1 MGGRVVGLWR
11 KPGMSS
17 LGARGDG
24 ARDSAQP
31 VRFLTDVGG
40 MAISGVRGEGTV
52 FERRAAVPAL
62 PAAAQAPD
70 GEGKGEGV
78 FARAMRGLGREI
90 DLGEARTAR
99 ASQLHS
105 YDTATLIALQVGIY
119 RYTEAV
125 DLASKIVDRA
135 TNAVRTVL
143 QGGGH

>member
-1 MGGRVVGLWR
+1 MEI
-11 KPGMSS
+11 S
-17 LGARGDG
+17 GARGEKVVSEQHLAG
-24 ARDSAQP
+24 ASA
-31 VRFLTDVGG
+31 R
-40 MAISGVRGEGTV
+40 TV
-52 FERRAAVPAL
+52 EKGPSA
-62 PAAAQAPD
+62 
-70 GEGKGEGV
+70 GGEGV
-78 FARAMRGLGREI
+78 FMRAMRGLSREI
-90 DLGEARTAR
+90 DVGEARTAR